1 MSANYLLKFFIHVV
15 VQNFGAWQKQSLG
28 VKANLLITVHKN
40 DFCIRIGVLAVI
52 GVATFVTHA
61 HSI

>member
-1 MSANYLLKFFIHVV
+1 MHVV